1 MRTSLCLA
9 SAMALA
15 LAACG
20 SGDKADGEKGDGGSI
35 LGGGSAGMQ
44 AGEWEMTMET
54 VDVSAPNL
62 PPEAMAQMKRP
73 PMTTRTCMSEEEA
86 KGPKPETF
94 TGNAGGANCKAEGFS
109 WSGGKIK
116 GKTVCT
122 APGGAGTMTMD
133 MEGEYAATSM
143 TVNMKMNTEQQGQS
157 MTMDT
162 RITGKRIGDCPAGKE
177 NT

>member
-1 MRTSLCLA
+1 MRISLCLA
-9 SAMALA
+9 SATALA

-20 SGDKADGEKGDGGSI
+20 SGEKGGEGSSI
-35 LGGGSAGMQ
+35 LGGSSAMQ
-44 AGEWEMTMET
+44 PGEWEMTIET
-54 VDVSAPNL
+54 LNVSAPNM

-73 PMTTRTCMSEEEA
+73 PVTTKTCMSEEEA

-109 WSGGKIK
+109 WAGGKIK
-116 GKTVCT
+116 GKTVCSG
-122 APGGAGTMTMD
+122 PGGSGNMTMD
-133 MEGEYAATSM
+133 MDGEYARTSM
-143 TVNMKMNTEQQGQS
+143 TVNMKMKTEQQG
-157 MTMDT
+157 MAMDMET